1 MNLLEVRDVGIA
13 FGDRTLYQHL
23 SFDLKAGTTLALLGP
38 NGVGKT
44 SLIRALL
51 GKISTTGGKITWPQG
66 TPRIAYVPQL
76 RSDGPGGALS
86 IAEFVGLSFDQGLRP
101 WLTRSEK
108 QQVAAVLARCNLTH
122 LARQRMSDASG
133 GEQQRAYLAQALIR
147 QPELLI
153 LDESTANM
161 DVDAKEVIMRTVAD
175 EQQRRGTTVIMVTH
189 DLPLAGEFADA
200 ALTLSRGSDRAAYS
214 ADVPDAIGGVAS

>member
-13 FGDRTLYQHL
+13 FGGRTLYQHL
-23 SFDLKAGTTLALLGP
+23 SFDLRAGTTLALLGP

-51 GKISTTGGKITWPQG
+51 GKINITAGSITWPHDV
-66 TPRIAYVPQL
+66 PRIAYVPQL
-76 RSDGPGGALS
+76 RSNGPGGALS
-86 IAEFVGLSFDQGLRP
+86 ITEFVGLSFDQGIRP
-101 WLTRSEK
+101 WLSRQEK
-108 QQVAAVLARCNLTH
+108 QQIAQVLERCNLTH
-122 LARQRMSDASG
+122 LAKQRMSDASG
-133 GEQQRAYLAQALIR
+133 GEQQRAYLAQALLR

-161 DVDAKEVIMRTVAD
+161 DVDAKEVIMQTVAD
-175 EQQRRGTTVIMVTH
+175 EQKQRGTTVIMVTH

-200 ALTLSRGSDRAAYS
+200 ALTLSRGSDQAAYS
-214 ADVPDAIGGVAS
+214 DDVPEAIGGVAS